1 MASVQ
6 FRGISNVL
14 KAYTYKEVEV
24 WAIFEG
30 KRLQHKGN
38 GETELT
44 EYLNLLA
51 LGGSNATLILKIYE
65 DITEPRDVKSNTADD
80 GSFSFK
86 IMDIDEDPDYQFR
99 STRSQSM
106 GRLGD
111 VLLKMDERLQLLESG
126 PDEPEGI
133 GKALE
138 TAVIGAIEDPQKLGA
153 MIDIIKGI
161 FTTGPT
167 SKPIAA
173 LGNVHR
179 ITTNEPLTM
188 DNNQAQTNGNDYEQR
203 ETEKKLEDQIKR
215 LGAAIDILSE
225 ADPRLV
231 AHLEKLASV
240 ATRDAKK
247 FQGLIS
253 MIDFL

>member
-14 KAYTYKEVEV
+14 KAYNYKEVEV

-30 KRLQHKGN
+30 KRLQHKGT

-65 DITEPRDVKSNTADD
+65 DITEPREVKSNTADD

-86 IMDIDEDPDYQFR
+86 ILDIDEDPDYQFR

-153 MIDIIKGI
+153 MIDIIKGL
-161 FTTGPT
+161 FSNSP
-167 SKPIAA
+167 KPIAA
-173 LGNVHR
+173 LGNIHR
-179 ITTNEPLTM
+179 IATNEPLTM
-188 DNNQAQTNGNDYEQR
+188 ENNQAQNTNGNEREQR
-203 ETEKKLEDQIKR
+203 ETEKTLEDQIKR

-231 AHLEKLASV
+231 VHLEKLAEV
-240 ATRDAKK
+240 ATRDNKK

>member
-6 FRGISNVL
+6 FRGIGNVL
-14 KAYTYKEVEV
+14 KAYNYKEVEV

-30 KRLQHKGN
+30 KRLQHKGI

-44 EYLNLLA
+44 EYLNLLS

-65 DITEPRDVKSNTADD
+65 DITDPREVKSNTADD

-86 IMDIDEDPDYQFR
+86 TMDIDEDPEYQYR
-99 STRSQSM
+99 SGRSQSM

-111 VLLKMDERLQLLESG
+111 VLLKIDERLTAIEAG

-133 GKALE
+133 GKAIE
-138 TAVIGAIEDPQKLGA
+138 TAVIGAIEDPHKLGA
-153 MIDIIKGI
+153 IIDIIKGI
-161 FTTGPT
+161 FSGGPA
-167 SKPIAA
+167 KPIAA
-173 LGNVHR
+173 LGNVQR
-179 ITTNEPLTM
+179 MGANETTTEANS
-188 DNNQAQTNGNDYEQR
+188 NGNEFEQSQK
-203 ETEKKLEDQIKR
+203 EKTLEDQIKR

-225 ADPRLV
+225 ADPALV
-231 AHLEKLASV
+231 VHLEKLA
-240 ATRDAKK
+240 ALAHRDPKK

-253 MIDFL
+253 MIDLL

>member
-14 KAYTYKEVEV
+14 KAYNYKEVEV

-65 DITEPRDVKSNTADD
+65 EITDPREVKSNTADD

-86 IMDIDEDPDYQFR
+86 MMDIDEDPDYQFR

-126 PDEPEGI
+126 IDEPEGI

-138 TAVIGAIEDPQKLGA
+138 TAMIGAIEDPQKLGA
-153 MIDIIKGI
+153 MIDIIKGL
-161 FTTGPT
+161 FSTGP
-167 SKPIAA
+167 KPVAA

-179 ITTNEPLTM
+179 ITTNEPLTV
-188 DNNQAQTNGNDYEQR
+188 DNNPAQATSGNEYEQR
-203 ETEKKLEDQIKR
+203 ETEKTFQDQVKR
-215 LGAAIDILSE
+215 LGAAIDTLSE

-231 AHLEKLASV
+231 VHLEKLAAV
-240 ATRDAKK
+240 ASRDPKK